1 MALTSPLLDVSIE
14 GSKGVIFNVTGD
26 SSLTLYEVNAAAD
39 IIRKAVDPD
48 ANVIFGVCVDPNMG
62 SDVHL
67 TLIATGFATKEGMA
81 GAAREREI
89 YRQLKSIKSEDELA
103 IPAFMRQ
110 RGMLTN
116 RRPSPTPTPSA
127 QQFNPARRPLR

>member
-1 MALTSPLLDVSIE
+1 MLTSPLLDVSIE
-14 GSKGVIFNVTGD
+14 GSKGVIFNVAGD

-48 ANVIFGVCVDPNMG
+48 ANVIFGVIVDPNMG
-62 SDVHL
+62 SEVRL

-89 YRQLKSIKSEDELA
+89 FRMLKGLKSEEELE
-103 IPAFMRQ
+103 IPSFMRQ
-110 RGMLTN
+110 RGMMAS
-116 RRPSPTPTPSA
+116 RRPAPVAPTPNASC
-127 QQFNPARRPLR
+127 RRPLR